1 MANTLVVDDSSVA
14 SLNYFD
20 SSFAVPIYDSRM
32 TDTYYE
38 HFFPVSGL
46 LTLILCIFYVLIL
59 CENKMYSLL

>member
-14 SLNYFD
+14 ALNYFD

-38 HFFPVSGL
+38 SFFPVSGMCV
-46 LTLILCIFYVLIL
+46 TNVFKINVLS
-59 CENKMYSLL
+59 MY

>member
-14 SLNYFD
+14 ALNYFD

-38 HFFPVSGL
+38 SFFPVSKRYIKKEHIL
-46 LTLILCIFYVLIL
+46 KDADKLILR
-59 CENKMYSLL
+59 